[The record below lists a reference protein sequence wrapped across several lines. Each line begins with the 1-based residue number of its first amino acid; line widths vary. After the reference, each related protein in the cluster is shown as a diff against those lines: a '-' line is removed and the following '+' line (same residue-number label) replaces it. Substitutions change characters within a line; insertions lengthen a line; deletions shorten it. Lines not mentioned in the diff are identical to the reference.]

1 MDHRSGN
8 LPEVGAVSSIER
20 IGDAL
25 EACLPLVALVVA
37 ALVLRAVVA

>member
-1 MDHRSGN
+1 MT
-8 LPEVGAVSSIER
+8 LLER

-37 ALVLRAVVA
+37 AAVLWAVVA